1 MAARGMIPM
10 QEQKQPQFEGW
21 YFKHQCAGET
31 VALIPGRA
39 ACGSFVQV
47 VANDRS
53 WNFAV
58 PSLFVGSDI
67 QAGSCLFSRA
77 GVTVD
82 LPGIHGQ
89 IQYGPLTPLRSDIM
103 GPFRHL
109 PMECR
114 HGVISMQH
122 TLTGTLDLEGR
133 TVDFTGG
140 LGYIEKDC
148 GASFPSRYLWLQAN
162 DFSEPCSIMLAVA
175 RIPLGG
181 AALNGCICAIAYGGQ
196 EYRLATYRGVR
207 VLAATPQ
214 HIRLAQGSLLLEV
227 DLTHADDG
235 VPLRAPEQG
244 RMTAAIRE
252 SSTVNAHFRFFRR
265 GQLVFD
271 LTSLAASFEYR
282 DES

>member
-1 MAARGMIPM
+1 MAAREDDTM
-10 QEQKQPQFEGW
+10 QKSKQPQFEGW

-39 ACGSFVQV
+39 ASGSFVQV

-53 WNFAV
+53 WHFAV
-58 PSLFVGSDI
+58 PSLFVGTDI
-67 QAGSCLFSRA
+67 QAGSCLFSRS
-77 GVTVD
+77 GVTID

-89 IQYGPLTPLRSDIM
+89 IQYGPLTPLHSDIM

-109 PMECR
+109 PLECR
-114 HGVISMQH
+114 HGVISMRH
-122 TLTGTLDLEGR
+122 TLTGSLELEGH

-148 GASFPSRYLWLQAN
+148 GASFPSRYLWLQTN
-162 DFSEPCSIMLAVA
+162 DFPEPCSIMLAIA

-181 AALNGCICAIAYGGQ
+181 ASFRGCICAIVHGGQ

-214 HIRLAQGSLLLEV
+214 HIRLAQGNLLLEV
-227 DLTHADDG
+227 DLTQSGDG

-244 RMTAAIRE
+244 RMSATIRE
-252 SSTVNAHFRFFRR
+252 SSSVIAHFRFFRC

-271 LTSLAASFEYR
+271 LTSPAASFEYR
-282 DES
+282 DDA

>member
-1 MAARGMIPM
+1 M
-10 QEQKQPQFEGW
+10 QESKQPPFEGW

-39 ACGSFVQV
+39 ESGSFVQV
-47 VANDRS
+47 VTNDRS
-53 WNFAV
+53 WNFSV
-58 PSLFVGSDI
+58 PSLFVGADI
-67 QAGSCLFSRA
+67 QAGSCLFSRS
-77 GVTVD
+77 GVIVD

-109 PMECR
+109 PMACR
-114 HGVISMQH
+114 HGVLSMRH
-122 TLTGTLDLEGR
+122 TLTGSLELEGR
-133 TVDFTGG
+133 TVQFDGG

-148 GASFPSRYLWLQAN
+148 GTSFPSQYLWLQTN
-162 DFSEPCSIMLAVA
+162 DFPEPCSIMLAVA

-181 AALNGCICAIAYGGQ
+181 AAFNGCICAIVHGGQ

-227 DLTHADDG
+227 DLTHTDNGATLR
-235 VPLRAPEQG
+235 VPDEG
-244 RMTAAIRE
+244 RMTASIRE
-252 SSTVNAHFRFFRR
+252 SSTVTAHFRFFRR

-271 LTSLAASFEYR
+271 LTSPAASYEYR
-282 DES
+282 DESDKS

>member
-1 MAARGMIPM
+1 M

-31 VALIPGRA
+31 VALIPARA

-77 GVTVD
+77 GVTID

-181 AALNGCICAIAYGGQ
+181 AALNGCICAIVYGGQ

-227 DLTHADDG
+227 NLTHADDG

>member
-1 MAARGMIPM
+1 M
-10 QEQKQPQFEGW
+10 QESNQPQFKGW

-31 VALIPGRA
+31 VALIPGQA

-47 VANDRS
+47 VTNDRS

-58 PSLFVGSDI
+58 PALSVGTDI
-67 QAGSCLFSRA
+67 QAGSCLFSRS
-77 GVTVD
+77 GVIVD

-109 PMECR
+109 PMECS
-114 HGVISMQH
+114 HGVISMRH
-122 TLTGTLDLEGR
+122 TLTGALELEGH
-133 TVDFTGG
+133 TVDLNGG

-148 GASFPSRYLWLQAN
+148 GTSFPSRYLWLQAN

-175 RIPLGG
+175 RIPLGHT
-181 AALNGCICAIAYGGQ
+181 AFNGCICAIVHGTQ

-214 HIRLAQGSLLLEV
+214 HIRLTQGSLLLEV
-227 DLTHADDG
+227 DLTHAGDG
-235 VPLRAPEQG
+235 VPLRAPDQG
-244 RMTAAIRE
+244 RMTAAVRE
-252 SSTVNAHFRFFRR
+252 SSTVTAHFRFFRR
-265 GQLVFD
+265 GQLLFD
-271 LTSLAASFEYR
+271 LTSPAASFEYR
-282 DES
+282 DCKKV